1 MEVLNCR
8 EEILRATRA
17 IVSTKGENLFTSK
30 EVIRLYEEGEHKFSQ
45 NPPLEHTLLLGVA
58 LTQHIIT
65 NLTMKTI
72 RGYNQVTIKYSICN
86 TYSLLARM

>member
-1 MEVLNCR
+1 MEELNCR

-30 EVIRLYEEGEHKFSQ
+30 EVIRLYEEG
-45 NPPLEHTLLLGVA
+45 EHTLLLGVA